1 MELSNFGKNFTV
13 DAGILKLMEDL
24 GKANSGDGDMIMLG
38 GGNPGHIPEVQ
49 QVLRERMQ
57 RILEN
62 DGEFEQLIGNYDP
75 PEGRKSFIVEL
86 AALFRR
92 EYGWDVQPEN
102 IALTNGSQSAFF
114 YLFNMFAGKFADGSF
129 KKVLLPLAP
138 EYIGYA
144 DLGVDGDIF
153 KAYKPT
159 IEHLDE
165 HMFKY
170 RVNFD
175 ELEITDDIGAI
186 CVSRPTNPTGNVL
199 TDDEVKKLAELAE
212 QNNIPLIIDN
222 AYGLPFPN
230 IVYTDAKPFWNKSMV
245 LSMSLSKLGL
255 PGARTGIVVADK
267 KVISSIAKMNA
278 IFNLA
283 PGSLGVSLAIDIVKD
298 GRIIELSKSVINPY
312 YKKKSVLAF
321 NKLSEELDGVDHYLH
336 KPEGAM
342 FLWLW
347 LKDLPIGSHELYE
360 RLKKRGVVVVPGH
373 YFFPGLNEDWKH
385 KDECLRISY
394 AYDEETVRNG
404 LEIIADEIKVVFKE
418 YEKVIK

>member
-1 MELSNFGKNFTV
+1 MELSSFGKNFTV

-24 GKANSGDGDMIMLG
+24 GKANSGIDDMIMLG
-38 GGNPGHIPEVQ
+38 GGNPGHIPDVQ
-49 QVLRERMQ
+49 NVLRQRMHD
-57 RILEN
+57 ILNN

-75 PEGRKSFIVEL
+75 PEGRRSFIVEL
-86 AALFRR
+86 ASLFKR
-92 EYGWDVQPEN
+92 EYGWDIRPEN

-114 YLFNMFAGKFADGSF
+114 YLFNMFAGKFSDGSF
-129 KKVLLPLAP
+129 KKILLPLAP

-159 IEHLDE
+159 IEHIDE
-165 HMFKY
+165 HTFKY

-175 ELEITDDIGAI
+175 ELKVDDDIGAI

-199 TDDEVKKLAELAE
+199 TDCEVERLAQIAE
-212 QNNIPLIIDN
+212 ENKIPLIIDN

-230 IVYTDAKPFWNKSMV
+230 MVYTEAKPFWNKNMV
-245 LSMSLSKLGL
+245 LSMSLSKFGL
-255 PGARTGIVVADK
+255 PGARTGIVIADK
-267 KVISSIAKMNA
+267 EIITSIAKMNA

-298 GRIIELSKSVINPY
+298 GSIIDLSREVINPY
-312 YKKKSVLAF
+312 YKSKSIHAF
-321 NKLSEELDGVDHYLH
+321 DTLSNALKGVNYKLH

-360 RLKKRGVVVVPGH
+360 RLKNRGVIVVPGH
-373 YFFPGLNEDWKH
+373 YFFPGLTEDWKH
-385 KDECLRISY
+385 KDECIRISY
-394 AYDEETVRNG
+394 AYDNDIVSKG
-404 LEIIADEIKVVFKE
+404 LAIIADEIKSVYME
-418 YEKVIK
+418 YKKDV